1 MFDRILKTPLIF
13 WFSFIRT
20 KNLFQLSLSANV
32 TDQKYQ
38 DLNSVLVKG
47 KKPMMVTIILKTVS
61 YTLKWKAE
69 A

>member
-13 WFSFIRT
+13 WVNLIRT
-20 KNLFQLSLSANV
+20 KNLFQLSFSANI

-47 KKPMMVTIILKTVS
+47 KKTNDGNNYIKNCKLHFKMIS
-61 YTLKWKAE
+61 
-69 A
+69 